1 MLDQELFIAHIKPNN
16 NGWDKPQKLEDHLY
30 GVSYLA
36 SSFAKDD
43 DMKEWLKVIGCLHD
57 FGKYSSEFQVYIRDN
72 AKFTENLD
80 LFIIHTKGKIPKKVD
95 HSTAGAIHAIK
106 ILPPNGI
113 GILAAYIIAG
123 HHSGL
128 QDWDNLEGNSR
139 LKLRLEHGEDKYKK
153 AIEQNVSSCIL
164 QIQSN
169 LFFPKYIREGINVL
183 ALWVRIAFSCLVD
196 ADFLDT
202 EAYMDP
208 EKFKNRQKNISLEQL
223 WTEYDKYMK
232 SLSNNV
238 SASLVQIKRSEILQL
253 ALNAAEQE
261 PGVFSFTVPTGGGK
275 TLATLGFAL
284 KHAIKYHKKRVIYA
298 IPYTSI
304 IEQTADVFRKVFKE
318 LGNDIVLEH
327 HCNLDADL
335 KDDDFRKLA
344 TENWEAPLIVTTNI
358 QLFESLHAS
367 RTSKCRKI
375 HNIQDSVII
384 LDEAQQI
391 PRDFHAPIT
400 RTMDYLTKYFGVTFV
415 LCTATQPVLTKVSD
429 SFGKIVFS
437 GLNDIREIID
447 DPISLAN
454 DLRRTRIIFDDL
466 DKPKSWEEIAD
477 KVLSEDCVLCIVN
490 TRRDA
495 SDLFKLLPDNDE
507 NFHLSASMCAQH
519 RSDVIKKIRD
529 RLKARREG
537 DNKPLRVISTQ
548 LVEAGV
554 DLDFPT
560 VFRALAGLDSIAQAA
575 GRCNR
580 EGKMKD
586 FGKVWVFN
594 TESDQP
600 KGLIRQGAE
609 ETISLLSTDPKL
621 DVLSPQAFNSYFK
634 GLNNRGNRDA
644 HNICGLLRPEPDPDF
659 YVPGIKISF
668 KDAAEKFR
676 MIDDNGISIVVP
688 YIKNN
693 EEKSSVFQWIAM
705 LESKDVGLVKKAY
718 RKLQRYTV
726 SVREELAKSYEE
738 QGAIE
743 DHNGVWVALAYNYD
757 LKLGLKETESLLS
770 PEQSVC

>member
-1 MLDQELFIAHIKPNN
+1 MLDQKLFIAHVKQKDGI
-16 NGWDKPQKLEDHLY
+16 WDKSQSLEDHLQ
-30 GVSYLA
+30 GVSTLA
-36 SSFAKDD
+36 SSFAKDA
-43 DMKEWLKVIGCLHD
+43 DMKAWLEDIGWFHD
-57 FGKYSSEFQVYIRDN
+57 LGKYSSQFQIHIRKNSGYGDNIEEFLTLTNGVV
-72 AKFTENLD
+72 K
-80 LFIIHTKGKIPKKVD
+80 KKVS
-95 HSTAGAIHAIK
+95 HSTAGAIQAIK
-106 ILPPNGI
+106 NFPKNFV
-113 GILAAYIIAG
+113 GILEAYIIAG

-128 QDWDNLEGNSR
+128 PDWYSESSSG
-139 LKLRLEHGEDKYKK
+139 LKLRLKNGEEDYKSIVK
-153 AIEQNVSSCIL
+153 QDIPSKFL
-164 QIQSN
+164 QPKTN
-169 LFFPKYIREGINVL
+169 LSLPKYLYKDINVL

-208 EKFKNRQKNISLEQL
+208 EKFRNRQKNISLEQL

-238 SASLVQIKRSEILQL
+238 SASLVQIKRSEILQS

-344 TENWEAPLIVTTNI
+344 IENWEASLIVTTNV

-477 KVLSEDCVLCIVN
+477 KFLSEDCVLCIVN

-580 EGKMKD
+580 EGKMAEL
-586 FGKVWVFN
+586 GKVWIFK
-594 TESDQP
+594 P
-600 KGLIRQGAE
+600 AKKCPPGFLRQGE
-609 ETISLLSTDPKL
+609 DETIALLSAEPKL

-634 GLNNRGNRDA
+634 GLNSKGNRDV

-676 MIDDNGISIVVP
+676 LIDDNGISIVVP
-688 YIKNN
+688 YTTDN
-693 EEKSSVFQWIAM
+693 EESPVFQWIAI
-705 LESKDVGLVKKAY
+705 LESKDITSVKWVY

-726 SVREELAKSYEE
+726 SVSEKLAKSFEE
-738 QGAIE
+738 HGIIE
-743 DHNGVWVALAYNYD
+743 QHAGLWVALSCNYD
-757 LKLGLKETESLLS
+757 FKLGLKEPDSLLS
-770 PEQSVC
+770 PALTVC